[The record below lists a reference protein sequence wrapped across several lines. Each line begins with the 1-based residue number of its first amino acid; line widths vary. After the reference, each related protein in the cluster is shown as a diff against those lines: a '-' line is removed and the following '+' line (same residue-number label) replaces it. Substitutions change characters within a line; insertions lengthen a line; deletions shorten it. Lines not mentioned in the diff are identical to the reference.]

1 MNQQFSNEIGES
13 NSTAHSQSEWMTKIA
28 DESCPIAR
36 RRRAKM
42 VYIVEYSCAGDV
54 VRGVGW
60 GGGVSERPGNLNLLS
75 RKSWEL

>member
-54 VRGVGW
+54 VRGW
-60 GGGVSERPGNLNLLS
+60 GGVGGCLS
-75 RKSWEL
+75 ALGT